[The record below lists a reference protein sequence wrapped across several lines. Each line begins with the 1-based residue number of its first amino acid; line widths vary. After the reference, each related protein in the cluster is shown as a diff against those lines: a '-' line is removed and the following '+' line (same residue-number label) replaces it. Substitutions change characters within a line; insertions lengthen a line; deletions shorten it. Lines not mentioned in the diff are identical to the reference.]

1 MLDIFDRKISIF
13 EILCNEFKYAKEKYG
28 VNIHWYIMTS
38 EENND
43 ETENFF
49 VSNNY
54 FEYGRENISFF
65 KQGQLPMLDEDG
77 KVILESKHSIKLAG
91 DGNGGIFKA
100 MSKEVLDE
108 MKENGIEW
116 VYVSG
121 IDNILAEI
129 IDPLLIGLT
138 ISNNFMLSS
147 KTVIKEEPNEKTG
160 VYCKKNGKPAV
171 IEYTEISEELRN
183 KRKSNGELE
192 LCEVN
197 IVSNLFNIKLLEE
210 VKRTTLP
217 YHVAHKKCDYVDD
230 NGDIKEALQ
239 PNAYKFE
246 TFIFDVYNYI
256 DDILLLRVKREDEF
270 APVKNK
276 EGADSPDTATKMYEK
291 KYAKI

>member
-1 MLDIFDRKISIF
+1 MLDIFNKQISIF
-13 EILCNEFKYAKEKYG
+13 EILCSKLKYAKKIYG
-28 VNIHWYIMTS
+28 TSVHWYIMTS

-43 ETENFF
+43 ETEEFF
-49 VSNNY
+49 ITNNY
-54 FEYGRENISFF
+54 FEYGKENISFF

-138 ISNNFMLSS
+138 ISNNVMVSS
-147 KTVIKEEPNEKTG
+147 KTILKEDPNEKAG
-160 VYCKKNGKPAV
+160 VVCMKNGKPAV
-171 IEYTEISEELRN
+171 IEYTEISEELKS
-183 KRKSNGELE
+183 KRKLNGELE
-192 LCEVN
+192 LCEMN

-210 VKRTTLP
+210 VKRSKLP
-217 YHVAHKKCDYVDD
+217 YHVAHKKCDLLDS
-230 NGDIKEALQ
+230 NGDVKTALE
-239 PNAYKFE
+239 PNSYKFE
-246 TFIFDVYNYI
+246 AFIFDIYNYI
-256 DDILLLRVKREDEF
+256 EDILLLRVKREDEF
-270 APVKNK
+270 APIKNK
-276 EGADSPDTATKMYEK
+276 EGLDSPETAKEMYEK
-291 KYAKI
+291 KYVNV